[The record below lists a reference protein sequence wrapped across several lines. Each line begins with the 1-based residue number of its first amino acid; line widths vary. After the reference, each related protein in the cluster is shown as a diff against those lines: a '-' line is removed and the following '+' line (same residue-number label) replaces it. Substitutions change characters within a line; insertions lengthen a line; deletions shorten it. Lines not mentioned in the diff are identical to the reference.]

1 MNIINYDKQ
10 QEKNEYQ
17 GSHFT
22 LFARMRLFFKN
33 ITLNDYRFLF
43 FV

>member
-10 QEKNEYQ
+10 EEKNEYQ

-22 LFARMRLFFKN
+22 LSRAC
-33 ITLNDYRFLF
+33 DYFSEISH
-43 FV
+43 